1 VIKALFLNAYRGL
14 SNLRSGALDGRFGG
28 SWRAWLI
35 ERQQA
40 RQPAVRAL
48 WAVFT
53 LELLALLLLQLPSSY
68 NFSTFVFYDPG
79 SIMRAEW
86 LIEFETIFDR
96 EADRYLL
103 LIHGWDGRRRVHGC
117 LIHVDIINGKI

>member
-1 VIKALFLNAYRGL
+1 MIKALFLNAYRGL

-40 RQPAVRAL
+40 GQPAVRAL

-53 LELLALLLLQLPSSY
+53 LELLALLLLQWPSSY

-86 LIEFETIFDR
+86 LIADGLKPTIDFGFSDGCCR
-96 EADRYLL
+96 CCAGGWCWPSEAERPPPPT
-103 LIHGWDGRRRVHGC
+103 
-117 LIHVDIINGKI
+117 